1 MSTINLTE
9 KEMKVMKLCLNYDN
23 KYDQL
28 DDNFSDVGPKDVM
41 DILSW
46 SKEQV
51 GGVIS
56 SLEKKELVYSEQEEQ
71 SPISYQGSL
80 PATLWLT
87 EKGINAY
94 FDYKGVK

>member
-1 MSTINLTE
+1 MSKVNITE
-9 KEMKVMKLCLNYDN
+9 KEIKVMKLCLNYDN
-23 KYDQL
+23 RYDQL
-28 DDNFSDVGPKDVM
+28 DDNFSNVGPKNIM

-56 SLEKKELVYSEQEEQ
+56 SLEKKELVYSEPEEQ

-87 EKGINAY
+87 EKGINVY
-94 FDYKGVK
+94 FDNKK